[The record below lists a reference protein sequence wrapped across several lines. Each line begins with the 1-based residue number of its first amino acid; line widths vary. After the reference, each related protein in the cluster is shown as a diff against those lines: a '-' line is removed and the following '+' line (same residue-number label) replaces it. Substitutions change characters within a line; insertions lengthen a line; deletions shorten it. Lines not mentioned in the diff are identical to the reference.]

1 MYQHRFMERLEI
13 AATAAEVFAE
23 LDDHERLSAHMMRS
37 SWMMGGSAMQF
48 EFDPGRGHEVG
59 SVIRMS
65 GKVAGVRLFVEEVVT
80 ERVPPYRKTWQTV
93 GSPKLLVIGRYRMG
107 FELEETGVVTRTA
120 LFIEYDDPP
129 PPWRIAGKLLGGS
142 YARWCVR
149 NMLTGAAASL
159 TAGTA
164 PLG

>member
-1 MYQHRFMERLEI
+1 MYQHRFTERLEI
-13 AATAAEVFAE
+13 AASCANVFAE

-48 EFDPGRGHEVG
+48 EFDPSRGHEVG
-59 SVIRMS
+59 SVIRMF

-80 ERVPPYRKTWQTV
+80 ERIHPYRKVWQTV
-93 GSPKLLVIGRYRMG
+93 GSPRLLVIGRYRMG
-107 FELEETGVVTRTA
+107 FELEQMGVMTKTA

-129 PPWRIAGKLLGGS
+129 PPWRFAGKLLGGS

-149 NMLTGAAASL
+149 NMLGGAAATL
-159 TAGTA
+159 TTRTA
-164 PLG
+164 LLG